1 MDYYFCLEYLYIFL
15 HHIHMGVTCFKR
27 LFILFYFAKNCMEI
41 DQVRA
46 E

>member
-1 MDYYFCLEYLYIFL
+1 MEYYFCLEYLYIFL
-15 HHIHMGVTCFKR
+15 HHIHMGVTRFKR
-27 LFILFYFAKNCMEI
+27 LFISLHFAKKCMKI